1 MEHKG
6 EYMSVIDEVD
16 AEMGKRIRRK
26 IPNMEIYDFDSE
38 ETDHIYSLAGMD
50 LLTVSQLRALV
61 LLMSQKILKDLKD
74 QEFMEGEGS
83 NMV

>member
-1 MEHKG
+1 MTAL
-6 EYMSVIDEVD
+6 VDEISKD
-16 AEMGKRIRRK
+16 TAESIARK
-26 IPNMEIYDFDSE
+26 LPNMEIYDFDSE

>member
-1 MEHKG
+1 MKG
-6 EYMSVIDEVD
+6 ESMTALVDEISKD
-16 AEMGKRIRRK
+16 TAESIARK
-26 IPNMEIYDFDSE
+26 LPNMEIYDFDSE

-83 NMV
+83 NMI